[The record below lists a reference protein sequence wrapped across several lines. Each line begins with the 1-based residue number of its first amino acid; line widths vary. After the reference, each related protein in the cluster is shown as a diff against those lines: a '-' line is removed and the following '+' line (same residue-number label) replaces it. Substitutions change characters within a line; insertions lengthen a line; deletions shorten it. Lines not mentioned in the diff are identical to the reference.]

1 MRIRGLLLAVTLV
14 CAACASSAKEADT
27 STEGWTGEIVSYRK
41 AVSAEHGIVGYVKV
55 FEYQKPGHGPNF
67 LLFHVYDLDFK
78 ERGVVTERGTATKF
92 VYLPSEVARVRGMTI
107 ERVELPAQPME
118 WNVAQIL
125 ETPTDL
131 TIVEA
136 KASDL
141 Q

>member
-1 MRIRGLLLAVTLV
+1 MRQPSQAHLSRRERQIMDVLYRQGEATTAEVKEQIADPPSYSAVRAMLKV
-14 CAACASSAKEADT
+14 LENKGHLRHEM
-27 STEGWTGEIVSYRK
+27 EG
-41 AVSAEHGIVGYVKV
+41 
-55 FEYQKPGHGPNF
+55 
-67 LLFHVYDLDFK
+67 
-78 ERGVVTERGTATKF
+78 TKF